1 MVTSDIES
9 RFVGTLLG
17 LALGDALGA
26 PFEGGIVERGLWRL
40 IGKTRDNRMRWT
52 DDTQMT
58 LDLAESLLACGR
70 LDQDDV
76 AQRFARGYRWSR
88 GYGPGAA
95 RVLKLIRRGQDWR
108 AANTSVF
115 PEGSFGNGGA
125 MRAPVIGLF
134 CANQIERLEELA
146 RASAVVTHA
155 HPIAQDGAV
164 IIARATVLALEGR
177 GSRESVELLA
187 FEVAEGSM
195 RQRLEATRGLLERD
209 ANPQDAQALLGNG
222 MLANESCVT
231 AIYIALRFLD
241 RSFLEMLQFVA
252 ECGGDVD
259 TIGAMAG
266 AIWGARNGE
275 SSLPTH
281 ALEQLERAEYIRE
294 TAIRLNALSAHKHG
308 TA

>member
-1 MVTSDIES
+1 MATSDIES

-17 LALGDALGA
+17 HALGDALGA
-26 PFEGGIVERGLWRL
+26 PFEGGFVERGLWRL
-40 IGKTRDNRMRWT
+40 IGRTRGNRMRWT

-76 AQRFARGYRWSR
+76 AQRFARGYHWSR

-95 RVLKLIRRGQDWR
+95 RVLKLIRGGQDWR
-108 AANTSVF
+108 TANMSVF

-134 CANQIERLEELA
+134 CANQTERLAELA
-146 RASAVVTHA
+146 RASAVATHA
-155 HPIAQDGAV
+155 HPTAQDGAV
-164 IIARATVLALEGR
+164 IIARATLLALEGR
-177 GSRESVELLA
+177 ACRESVDLLA
-187 FEVAEGSM
+187 FDVAYGAM
-195 RQRLEATRGLLERD
+195 RQRLGLARSLLDRD
-209 ANPQDAQALLGNG
+209 VTPKDVSAQLGNG
-222 MLANESCVT
+222 MLASESCVT
-231 AIYIALRFLD
+231 AVCIALKFLD

-275 SSLPTH
+275 SSLPTD
-281 ALEQLERAEYIRE
+281 ALEQLEHAEYIRE
-294 TAIRLNALSAHKHG
+294 TAIRLNALSTHNHG